1 MSQLNPTTL
10 LHKKILIADDETD
23 LLEMLCSVFF
33 RAGYT
38 DVLTASSGEET
49 LKLWR
54 EEHPDLIILDVM
66 MPRTDGFTVLKEI
79 RRTSRV
85 PVLMLTARGEAEDR
99 FTGFENGA
107 DDYLIKPFLPK
118 ELLFRVQALLK
129 RAYPEPERKVYLA
142 ASMVDL
148 EKAEVWKDGECTGL
162 TAKELQLFEKLYEK
176 AGWIITTGSLS
187 STICD
192 RVWHGSV

>member
-1 MSQLNPTTL
+1 MTFCELREKDVINIRDCRRLGHVCDLELDP
-10 LHKKILIADDETD
+10 KNGCILA
-23 LLEMLCSVFF
+23 
-33 RAGYT
+33 
-38 DVLTASSGEET
+38 LTASSGEET

-118 ELLFRVQALLK
+118 ELLNERIWKGQDNPAEQKLVERVKQL
-129 RAYPEPERKVYLA
+129 
-142 ASMVDL
+142 
-148 EKAEVWKDGECTGL
+148 WKGRYGE
-162 TAKELQLFEKLYEK
+162 
-176 AGWIITTGSLS
+176 
-187 STICD
+187 
-192 RVWHGSV
+192 